1 MSNSKNTI
9 IGFVLIFAILIGY
22 YFLTAPSKEE
32 LLEQRRIQDSLMIV
46 QRQRDSV
53 AQLVQAE
60 RMVAEEQKKSLIP
73 WLRRVRNLK
82 GKIFHC
88 CVTSSALSHLL
99 LKVKKSNI
107 L

>member
-32 LLEQRRIQDSLMIV
+32 LLEQRRKQDSLMIV

-60 RMVAEEQKKSLIP
+60 RMVAEEQKKILDTLAAAGI
-73 WLRRVRNLK
+73 RR
-82 GKIFHC
+82 
-88 CVTSSALSHLL
+88 
-99 LKVKKSNI
+99 
-107 L
+107 